1 MATANAKWTPVVART
16 VRATTKLVE
25 NTFLELRA
33 REMDRRITAP
43 RTCSRTFVTSVRMFA
58 PSVLCAL
65 ALVFATGCHHK
76 VTLQELA
83 PADIET
89 TLFLI
94 GDAGEPDPRQVS
106 SPLDSLAVQAAEA
119 PERTIIVFLGDNVYP
134 AGIPAEGAAEWAD
147 ARRRLEAQV
156 RTIPQRARG
165 IFVPGNHDWANATPF
180 GLYSIRLQEQMIASL
195 AQGRNVRLLPSNGC
209 PGPSSLDIGR
219 LHLVLLD
226 TQWWLH
232 GFIVRDDKSACPAST
247 IGAVTAALREQV
259 RPQGE
264 GRIVFVAAHHPL
276 MTGGIHGGYCSA
288 TGPFRRF
295 GGNPQDILSSGNR
308 AMRDSLRSAFF
319 GHPPLAYVAG
329 HDHNLQVLRGG
340 RNVDY
345 LLVSGAGAAS
355 KTECAVRMRES
366 YYVSQHRAGFMRVD
380 IMKGKGVL
388 LRVFRYPKTG
398 PSALAY
404 SRWLE
409 VR

>member
-1 MATANAKWTPVVART
+1 MNLTHTVPSTSPRRLAGAAPTLARAAVA
-16 VRATTKLVE
+16 AL
-25 NTFLELRA
+25 L
-33 REMDRRITAP
+33 
-43 RTCSRTFVTSVRMFA
+43 
-58 PSVLCAL
+58 L
-65 ALVFATGCHHK
+65 ALVPACTHK
-76 VTLQELA
+76 VTIEKLA
-83 PADIET
+83 PEEIET

-94 GDAGEPDPRQVS
+94 GDAGEPDPRQVGA
-106 SPLDSLAVQAAEA
+106 PLDSLVVQAAEA
-119 PERTIIVFLGDNVYP
+119 PARTIIVFLGDNVYP

-156 RTIPQRARG
+156 RAIPPGVRG
-165 IFVPGNHDWANATPF
+165 IFVPGNHDWANAEAF
-180 GLYSIRLQEQMIASL
+180 GLYSVRLEEQMISAL
-195 AQGRNVRLLPSNGC
+195 AQGKNVRLLPGNGC
-209 PGPSSLDIGR
+209 PGPATLDVGR
-219 LHLVLLD
+219 LRLVTLD

-232 GFIVRDDKSACPAST
+232 SYIVRDDKSACATGTVGS
-247 IGAVTAALREQV
+247 VTAALRQEV
-259 RPQGE
+259 RSE
-264 GRIVFVAAHHPL
+264 GANRVVFVAAHHPL
-276 MTGGIHGGYCSA
+276 MTGGIHGGYCGV

-295 GGNPQDILSSGNR
+295 GGNAQDILSSANR

-340 RNVDY
+340 LNVDY

-380 IMKGKGVL
+380 ILRGKGVL
-388 LRVFRYPKTG
+388 LRVYRYPAVG

-409 VR
+409 LR